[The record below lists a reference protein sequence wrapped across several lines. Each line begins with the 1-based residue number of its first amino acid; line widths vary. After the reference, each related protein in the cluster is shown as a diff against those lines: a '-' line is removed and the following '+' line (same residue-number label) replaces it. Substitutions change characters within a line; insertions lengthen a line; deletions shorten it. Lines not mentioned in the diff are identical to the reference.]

1 MSDMA
6 GRGVLGRVRRV
17 LAWLFA
23 EGDIGTE
30 GRCPICR
37 RRVKTMPNHMGGK
50 SAAFPIPRPVGE
62 LVTACREQHG
72 THHSEEE
79 VRAAT
84 LERPW
89 R

>member
-1 MSDMA
+1 M
-6 GRGVLGRVRRV
+6 GRA

-23 EGDIGTE
+23 EDEIGTE

-37 RRVKTMPNHMGGK
+37 RRVKAMPNHMGGI

-72 THHSEEE
+72 THHTEEE
-79 VRAAT
+79 VRTAT